1 MTKFTPGVRHAEVIA
16 VCSVE
21 QGLLYSR
28 HGHNQLDGQEKA
40 LKNHTLV
47 VSVFV
52 TCQNHKTQVQERFL
66 LM

>member
-1 MTKFTPGVRHAEVIA
+1 